1 MKALIVTL
9 FSILL
14 FSCSNKP
21 TLQKYFVENMENKD
35 FLAIDISPSILNID
49 KVSLSDSEKK
59 ALETF
64 DKMNIIAFKKDSLNN
79 TKFKE
84 EEVKVKAILK
94 EEIYQEL
101 MKFGSG
107 SQAASVYYMG
117 EDDKIDEFVVYT
129 KNVNSGFAIV
139 RVLGDN
145 MNPADIFTFIEVLKK
160 ANIDME
166 QLKPLEGILK

>member
-117 EDDKIDEFVVYT
+117 EDDNIDEFVVYT

>member
-1 MKALIVTL
+1 MKTIIVTL

-21 TLQKYFVENMENKD
+21 TLQKYFVDNMEDKN
-35 FLAIDISPSILNID
+35 FIAIDISPSILNLE
-49 KVSLSDSEKK
+49 KVPLSVSEEK

-64 DKMNIIAFKKDSLNN
+64 DKMNVIAFKNDSLSN

-84 EEVKVKAILK
+84 EDLKIKAILK
-94 EEIYQEL
+94 EETYQEL

-107 SQAASVYYMG
+107 AQAASVYYVG
-117 EDDKIDEFVVYT
+117 EDDNIDEFVVYAKNT
-129 KNVNSGFAIV
+129 KSGFALV

-145 MNPADIFTFIEVLKK
+145 MNPSDIFTLIEVLKK
-160 ANIDME
+160 SKIDIE
-166 QLKPLEGILK
+166 QLKPLEAILK

>member
-1 MKALIVTL
+1 MKTFIVTL

-21 TLQKYFVENMENKD
+21 TLQKYFVDNMEDKN
-35 FLAIDISPSILNID
+35 FIAIDISPSILNIE
-49 KVSLSDSEKK
+49 KASLSNSEKK

-79 TKFKE
+79 TKFKTE
-84 EEVKVKAILK
+84 EAKVKAILK
-94 EEIYQEL
+94 EKSYQEL

-107 SQAASVYYMG
+107 SQAASVYYVG
-117 EDDKIDEFVVYT
+117 EDDKIDEFVVYA
-129 KNVNSGFAIV
+129 KNASSGFAIV

-160 ANIDME
+160 SNIDME
-166 QLKPLEGILK
+166 QLKPLEAILK

>member
-1 MKALIVTL
+1 MKTLIITL

-21 TLQKYFVENMENKD
+21 TLQKYFVENMEDKD
-35 FLAIDISPSILNID
+35 FIAIDISPSILNIE
-49 KVSLSDSEKK
+49 KVSLSESEKK

-94 EEIYQEL
+94 EENYQEL

-107 SQAASVYYMG
+107 SQAASVYYVG
-117 EDDKIDEFVVYT
+117 EDDKIEEFVVYA
-129 KNVNSGFAIV
+129 KNVDSGFVIV

-145 MNPADIFTFIEVLKK
+145 MNAADIFTFIEVLKK
-160 ANIDME
+160 SKLDIE
-166 QLKPLEGILK
+166 QLKPLEAILK